1 LRAMTTL
8 VRRLGYRA
16 LVGALLLLGIAAC
29 GTEQPVAEDDRALFL
44 RVADL
49 AEFGVRYRD
58 AEAHEKFSKRKH
70 FDGAY
75 ELNYEF
81 KTPESEQERPLF
93 IFGSI
98 SVQQKTSDAMMSEGA
113 EKIGLLI
120 GFKKEGVEE
129 REVAGAQRFGDSS
142 KFTVLVKDERPIGN
156 VFTVRDGKKT
166 YLLVVAGVFF
176 KDPEAWSRL
185 IGPKLKRLAAY
196 SPA

>member
-1 LRAMTTL
+1 
-8 VRRLGYRA
+8 
-16 LVGALLLLGIAAC
+16 
-29 GTEQPVAEDDRALFL
+29 
-44 RVADL
+44 VADL
-49 AEFGVRYRD
+49 DEFGVRYRG
-58 AEAHEKFSKRKH
+58 AEAHEKFSKRKY
-70 FDGAY
+70 FDGAH

-81 KTPESEQERPLF
+81 KTPESGEERPLF

-98 SVQQKTSDAMMSEGA
+98 SLQQKTSDAMISEGA

-142 KFTVLVKDERPIGN
+142 TFTVLVKDEPPIGN

-166 YLLVVAGVFF
+166 YMLVVAGVFF
-176 KDPEAWSRL
+176 KDPEASSRL